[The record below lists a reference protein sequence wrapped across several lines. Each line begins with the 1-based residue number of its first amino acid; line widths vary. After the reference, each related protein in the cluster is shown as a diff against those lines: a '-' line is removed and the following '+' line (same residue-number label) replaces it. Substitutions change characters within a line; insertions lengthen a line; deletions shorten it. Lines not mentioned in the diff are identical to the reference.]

1 MFQCPYSSCGAIF
14 DDSGIRDNL
23 MRFKQG
29 QCPRCVKEI
38 SVDFDLSK
46 YGSAPVPEV
55 IEEILEDVPESE
67 VVSETIETEE
77 ENWEDCTVSELKKAL
92 KKRGLSTKGKKAT
105 LLKRLE
111 KE

>member
-14 DDSGIRDNL
+14 DDSGIRNNL
-23 MRFKQG
+23 MRFQQG
-29 QCPRCVKEI
+29 QCPRCAKEI
-38 SVDFDLSK
+38 SVDFDLSE
-46 YGSAPVPEV
+46 YGSTPVPKV
-55 IEEILEDVPESE
+55 IEEILEDIPESE

-77 ENWEDCTVSELKKAL
+77 DWENCTVSELKKAL
-92 KKRGLSTKGKKAT
+92 KKRGLSTKGKKTT